1 MLNIMRA
8 TMNISL
14 PRPLKRWVEDQ
25 ISGGGYST
33 ASEFVREVLRRE
45 QARARVDARLLEALD
60 SGPATPM
67 TRQDWQRIRRKGLK
81 LAAARKK
88 R

>member
-1 MLNIMRA
+1 
-8 TMNISL
+8 MNISL
-14 PRPLKRWVEDQ
+14 PSPLKRWVEDQ
-25 ISGGGYST
+25 ISEGGYST

-45 QARARVDARLLEALD
+45 QARARVDDRLLDALD

-67 TRQDWQRIRRKGLK
+67 TSQDWQRIRRKGLK